1 MFLAGPLILFL
12 ISAVMTPVLNYMV
25 VSRPEAVY
33 PEQVSS
39 IRLDTKN
46 PFYADESTERPF
58 YLTGVAPGTQ
68 ANFAKKPA
76 LRVALLDGKFLE
88 YKANTVQ

>member
-1 MFLAGPLILFL
+1 MFIAGPLIVFL
-12 ISAVMTPVLNYMV
+12 ISAIMTPVFNYMV

-46 PFYADESTERPF
+46 PFYAEETTERPF
-58 YLTGVAPGTQ
+58 YLTGVVSEDQGRGD
-68 ANFAKKPA
+68 KKPA
-76 LRVALLDGKFLE
+76 LKVALMDGKIREL
-88 YKANTVQ
+88 KANNLQ